1 MFLAFQGVHP
11 QQEGLEGDRCQSE
24 RFPADEPEWR
34 EMTYLSLRIL
44 VLFDFLSRKRDLF
57 KLEAAFV

>member
-24 RFPADEPEWR
+24 RFSADEPEWR